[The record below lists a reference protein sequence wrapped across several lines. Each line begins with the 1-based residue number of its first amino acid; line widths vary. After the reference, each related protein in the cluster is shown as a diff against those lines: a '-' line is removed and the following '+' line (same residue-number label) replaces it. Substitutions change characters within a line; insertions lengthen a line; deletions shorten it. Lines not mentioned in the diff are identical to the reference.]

1 VFQGGIS
8 ISSVVGFKEKGSGK
22 EMIAGKVGRV
32 CFFCWLCHP
41 FSEHSQ
47 DMAKEFFMLWI

>member
-22 EMIAGKVGRV
+22 EMIAGKRGEGL
-32 CFFCWLCHP
+32 FFL
-41 FSEHSQ
+41 
-47 DMAKEFFMLWI
+47 LVV